1 MNFFGYRDSVKLH
14 MNLKGYAMF
23 ATRYDLHIHSSY
35 SDGRDTVNDIAHEAN
50 SVQLDTI
57 AITDHFWP
65 SLGSQHGGKKII
77 ENRRFEINNARS
89 EYPGLTI
96 LDGAEVDIQSNGDL
110 APVAGGLEQFDIVIG
125 SFHWICDSRTWVV
138 AILKALQRPQFHILG
153 HWDGYL
159 SSYHSEDGGKAVK
172 AISESGIA
180 IELNGRYMPE
190 HIEFLE
196 LARDHG
202 CVFTLGSDSH
212 SVDTIGQLDYQRKLA
227 ADLELRLAE
236 PEDLIS

>member
-1 MNFFGYRDSVKLH
+1 LDRYRDSVKLAT
-14 MNLKGYAMF
+14 NLRRPAMF
-23 ATRYDLHIHSSY
+23 APRYDLHIHSLF
-35 SDGRDTVNDIAHEAN
+35 SDGRDSVGDIVHRADSLH
-50 SVQLDTI
+50 LDMI

-65 SLGSQHGGKKII
+65 SMGSQRGGKNII
-77 ENRRFEINNARS
+77 ENRRFEIYNARTDH
-89 EYPGLTI
+89 PRLTI

-110 APVAGGLEQFDIVIG
+110 ALVSGGLEQFDIVIG
-125 SFHWICDSRTWVV
+125 SFHWMCDSRTW
-138 AILKALQRPQFHILG
+138 AAALTKALQKPQFHILG

-159 SSYHSEDGGKAVK
+159 SSYHEEDGEKVAKAL
-172 AISESGIA
+172 ADSIIA

-196 LARDHG
+196 LARNLG

-212 SVDTIGQLDYQRKLA
+212 NVETIGQLDYQRKLA
-227 ADLELRLAE
+227 EDLELKLTA